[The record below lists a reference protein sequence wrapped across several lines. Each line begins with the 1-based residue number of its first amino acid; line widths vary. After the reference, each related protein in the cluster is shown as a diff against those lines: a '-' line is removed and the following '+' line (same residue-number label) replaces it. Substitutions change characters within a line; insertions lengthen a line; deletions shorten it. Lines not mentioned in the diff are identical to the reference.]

1 MWLQTMAFERGPAK
15 RVILTLITLGYDFA
29 QSHFDKGFQGCL
41 FLLRQFAR
49 FLEKAV
55 RYMYGCLH
63 TYNHIILYGSMSKNV
78 PAKTYHLIVF
88 IDNENF
94 PWYTFIINEK
104 RPSDLPGHLWIKQ
117 Y

>member
-29 QSHFDKGFQGCL
+29 QSHFDKGIQGCL

-63 TYNHIILYGSMSKNV
+63 AYTHIILYGNMSRHVSTNNDK
-78 PAKTYHLIVF
+78 
-88 IDNENF
+88 E
-94 PWYTFIINEK
+94 EK
-104 RPSDLPGHLWIKQ
+104 MKHSNKIFWAVLVLFDEK
-117 Y
+117 